1 MYLFFFPGYT
11 SWGGIPAPERSSS
24 HERKKKAVPQQ
35 AKPMNKAM
43 NITRDQFSKTDPQGS
58 WTGVPANPAERPV
71 QDADDL

>member
-1 MYLFFFPGYT
+1 MK
-11 SWGGIPAPERSSS
+11 S
-24 HERKKKAVPQQ
+24 KKKTVPQQ
-35 AKPMNKAM
+35 TKPMNKAM